1 MATTIIPS
9 DLTVTISE
17 SYTVNGVSY
26 GNTMNKT
33 YASNG
38 QVSQRVMNIAGKGGS
53 GITFTNILALST
65 VDGQGQV
72 VKADY
77 KYFRITN
84 LDNANTLNLRV
95 YNGSDYVA
103 MEVTPASTFLLMDA
117 SIDSPS
123 SGTAAIVFADI
134 TAIAGQS
141 SDATAGVDIEFLMV
155 TA

>member
-65 VDGQGQV
+65 VNNESFGKSFDIGCG
-72 VKADY
+72 VK
-77 KYFRITN
+77 ISV
-84 LDNANTLNLRV
+84 NTLSKQIIKLSNSESKIEHTNERV
-95 YNGSDYVA
+95 GDIKASYADMNISKKLINYEPISGGNQSVA
-103 MEVTPASTFLLMDA
+103 GGPCCR
-117 SIDSPS
+117 P
-123 SGTAAIVFADI
+123 
-134 TAIAGQS
+134 
-141 SDATAGVDIEFLMV
+141 
-155 TA
+155 